1 MIGDPMGPFAY
12 EDLRPHADALLA
24 EAERRGTVLRLMG
37 GMAIRERARDLGGLE
52 TAGRRYA
59 DLDVVGR
66 LAEVRSLD
74 EVFRGLGYE
83 PDQAV
88 NTQFGTVRR
97 IYHHPPGF
105 HVDLVFERLEFCH
118 EIDLRG
124 RLELVPRTL
133 APAGGSREPRREPP
147 PAAAETPPAP
157 APRPDEVPL
166 PFSVAIEAHQSFPL
180 AVERVAALRRAEPGI
195 EFYVAPITVGG
206 VVYYRVMA
214 GPAADPA
221 GAERLMQRLVE
232 AGQLQQCHQMGQA
245 DGVAPLPELAQAL
258 WMPLHVMD
266 DSVHALRGDQHG
278 RLNLDLG
285 VPAPCLG
292 VAADAA
298 DDPSHG

>member
-133 APAGGSREPRREPP
+133 APA
-147 PAAAETPPAP
+147 
-157 APRPDEVPL
+157 D
-166 PFSVAIEAHQSFPL
+166 L
-180 AVERVAALRRAEPGI
+180 ALQKLQIVERNEKDVIDLCLLLLIHELRDG
-195 EFYVAPITVGG
+195 
-206 VVYYRVMA
+206 
-214 GPAADPA
+214 DPA
-221 GAERLMQRLVE
+221 GIELDRIVGLTADDWGLYTTATDFLADALVLATRTPMRDDARALIAERIGE
-232 AGQLQQCHQMGQA
+232 
-245 DGVAPLPELAQAL
+245 
-258 WMPLHVMD
+258 
-266 DSVHALRGDQHG
+266 LRGRMEAAPKSARWRLRSRVG
-278 RLNLDLG
+278 RRIRWYR
-285 VPAPCLG
+285 V
-292 VAADAA
+292 VEEVI
-298 DDPSHG
+298 